1 MRKILIAIPT
11 ARYIEPETFKS
22 IYNLNTPIGYN
33 VEFQYFYG
41 YRVDQVRNLIADWT
55 KKNSFSHVFF
65 VDHDITFPPDTLER
79 LISYDKPVIS
89 GVYRQRNE
97 EQHLEIYN
105 QNYAKTSPEELYK
118 LRNYVDGHND
128 LIRIGACGFGC
139 VLVKTEVFD
148 IVGYPQFEYH
158 VALDHN
164 NTLSEDV
171 DFCRKVN
178 NKNLSVWC
186 DRSVVCGHIGAKT
199 FEVVKPPQ
207 DVLEKNHFRDIH
219 DLMNLPDGHTRYL
232 ELIARNGLK
241 PKVIYD
247 IGSCVLHWYDQAKR
261 IWPDAKVIPFDAMTE
276 VATLYDAQEVN
287 QYVTGAVL
295 SDVDNK
301 VVDFYQN
308 MQWFA
313 GNSVYRE
320 NPMHSPLASS
330 IFTEKNIVKKKTI
343 TLDTL
348 IETYDFPKPDM
359 IKMDIQGSELD
370 VLMGAQRTLENC
382 TDLILELQIKDYN
395 IGAPKANTVI
405 EYLKTIGFTL
415 VGNVPFNNNG
425 DTDADYHFKR
435 VL

>member
-1 MRKILIAIPT
+1 
-11 ARYIEPETFKS
+11 
-22 IYNLNTPIGYN
+22 
-33 VEFQYFYG
+33 
-41 YRVDQVRNLIADWT
+41 
-55 KKNSFSHVFF
+55 
-65 VDHDITFPPDTLER
+65 
-79 LISYDKPVIS
+79 
-89 GVYRQRNE
+89 
-97 EQHLEIYN
+97 
-105 QNYAKTSPEELYK
+105 
-118 LRNYVDGHND
+118 
-128 LIRIGACGFGC
+128 
-139 VLVKTEVFD
+139 
-148 IVGYPQFEYH
+148 
-158 VALDHN
+158 
-164 NTLSEDV
+164 
-171 DFCRKVN
+171 
-178 NKNLSVWC
+178 
-186 DRSVVCGHIGAKT
+186 
-199 FEVVKPPQ
+199 
-207 DVLEKNHFRDIH
+207 
-219 DLMNLPDGHTRYL
+219 
-232 ELIARNGLK
+232 
-241 PKVIYD
+241 
-247 IGSCVLHWYDQAKR
+247 
-261 IWPDAKVIPFDAMTE
+261 MTE
-276 VATLYDAQEVN
+276 VSTLYDAQEVN

-301 VVDFYQN
+301 EVDFYQN

-370 VLMGAQRTLENC
+370 VLKGAQRTLENC